1 MTPAAAVVPGKILK
15 LMTMARPSLFEG
27 LLPRER
33 ESLPVLLDL
42 LYSRLGGDI
51 DRLEVQIKGK
61 LSDHEGRLKNLQGR
75 LDQLENCPCQVHRDP
90 GHSCPIGEI
99 RDQLNIIQR
108 RMAWFAGIFA
118 AASAVL
124 YVLPTL
130 WWMLA
135 KH

>member
-1 MTPAAAVVPGKILK
+1 
-15 LMTMARPSLFEG
+15 MTMARESLFEG
-27 LLPRER
+27 LRPRDR
-33 ESLPVLLDL
+33 ESVPVLLDL

-51 DRLEVQIKGK
+51 DRLQVQIKGR
-61 LSDHEGRLKNLQGR
+61 LSDHEGRLKNLEGR

-90 GHSCPIGEI
+90 GHNCPIGEI

-124 YVLPTL
+124 YALPTL
-130 WWMLA
+130 GWMLA